1 MRVSSGWSPRLAAG
15 TATTSERLVSALA
28 EDILDGVV
36 AEGERLPPHRALAE
50 QLGVALGTVTKAY
63 AELGLR
69 GLVRGTHGRGT
80 FVSYRAEQPASSIDL
95 AMNMPPR
102 MLSDDVIAEALA
114 ASAHRVDAE
123 VLSACGPPG
132 GRLEYR
138 RSAAAWIAASG
149 LDLAPEDLVLA
160 HGAQQGIAAVL
171 MALSSGAPGGRPVPV
186 FTEEVTFHGALSYAR
201 LAGHRLHGVPVD
213 RQGMRPDLLDR
224 RLHEHARAGGPRPV
238 VYVTPTLQNPTAATM
253 CASRRRELVR
263 VARLH
268 DVFIIED
275 DVYALSEERSAPALV
290 SLAPERTFHVSSASK
305 ALSPAIR
312 VGMIKPPCAFR
323 PRIAEAVRALG
334 LPVSPLI
341 CVLLDELVSAGI
353 ATTVRASIRDEGA
366 RRIALA
372 RDVLG
377 PALFV
382 APASGYHVYLPMA
395 PERARSVA
403 RSADAA
409 GVLVTDPDSMLA
421 DLQQRVGGVRL
432 SLGAPTM
439 ADLARGLSAM
449 RDVLGTAS
457 AGATTDDTGRRLSPT
472 PWPGS
477 DRRPAPVGSAGADL
491 LGR

>member
-1 MRVSSGWSPRLAAG
+1 MRVSSGWSPRLVAG
-15 TATTSERLVSALA
+15 TATTSERLVTALA

-50 QLGVALGTVTKAY
+50 QLDVAVGTVTKAY
-63 AELGLR
+63 AELALR
-69 GLVRGTHGRGT
+69 GLVRGSHGRGT
-80 FVSYRAEQPASSIDL
+80 FVSYRAEQQTGSIDL

-102 MLSDDVIAEALA
+102 MLSDDVIGEALA

-149 LDLAPEDLVLA
+149 LDLVAEDLVLA

-171 MALSSGAPGGRPVPV
+171 MALSGGAPGARPVPV

-201 LAGHRLHGVPVD
+201 LAGHRVHGVAVD

-224 RLHEHARAGGPRPV
+224 ALREHARAGGPRPV
-238 VYVTPTLQNPTAATM
+238 LYVTPTLQNPTAATM
-253 CASRRRELVR
+253 CASRRREIVR
-263 VARLH
+263 IARLH

-275 DVYALSEERSAPALV
+275 DVYALSEERTAPALV

-312 VGMIKPPCAFR
+312 VGMVKPPCAFR
-323 PRIAEAVRALG
+323 SRIADAVRALG

-353 ATTVRASIRDEGA
+353 AGAVRASIRDEGA
-366 RRIALA
+366 RRTALA
-372 RDVLG
+372 RDLLG

-382 APASGYHVYLPMA
+382 APASGYHVYLPMP
-395 PERARSVA
+395 PERARVLA
-403 RSADAA
+403 RAADAA

-421 DLQQRVGGVRL
+421 DPGQRVGGVRL

-439 ADLARGLSAM
+439 AELGRGLSTVSGLL
-449 RDVLGTAS
+449 R
-457 AGATTDDTGRRLSPT
+457 
-472 PWPGS
+472 S
-477 DRRPAPVGSAGADL
+477 DLAA
-491 LGR
+491 